1 MRPNETPGQTRAYV
15 LVTGRG
21 WSVCWGVA
29 GVKIVHV
36 PNAFWP
42 AVGGDR
48 KRERERGR
56 LSEQIKLHLQNAKRI
71 VVRATSKKKMEMKK
85 PENSA
90 KGKGNPRVAGK
101 SCRQFA
107 RNLVGDCREN
117 ERKRE

>member
-1 MRPNETPGQTRAYV
+1 MFQMPFGQS
-15 LVTGRG
+15 
-21 WSVCWGVA
+21 WEE
-29 GVKIVHV
+29 IE
-36 PNAFWP
+36 
-42 AVGGDR
+42 
-48 KRERERGR
+48 RERERRG

-85 PENSA
+85 SENSA

-107 RNLVGDCREN
+107 RNLVGDCREK